1 MSNKNENSNAD
12 SRHESDVVD
21 DKKEEQPKAIKMAKE
36 LQQEQ
41 RESEQMDVDPE
52 QVLEEQEKRQPHSVD
67 E

>member
-12 SRHESDVVD
+12 SRNESDVVD

>member
-12 SRHESDVVD
+12 SRDESDMVD

>member
-12 SRHESDVVD
+12 SRDESDVVD

>member
-12 SRHESDVVD
+12 SRDESDVID